1 MPQGIHDIEVPL
13 PIRTVWEFVRVL
25 DHWVVLVPGY
35 ISHEVINE
43 RRVTWSFTGD
53 IGILKKEIS
62 LQVDIT
68 EWNEPTE
75 VKFMLTGINENFT
88 GEGYF
93 KAQELGEKCTKMKL
107 SRYYS
112 QRFEGADGKFH
123 PEIAR
128 SPVDNRTG
136 GSGSQ
141 PDERTIAKTC
151 LKTLDC
157 QGFFLFFSRHLRD

>member
-93 KAQELGEKCTKMKL
+93 KAQELGEKCTKMTGFLDITAKGL
-107 SRYYS
+107 KAPMVNSILKSHVPQLTTELAEAVASRMKE
-112 QRFEGADGKFH
+112 Q
-123 PEIAR
+123 
-128 SPVDNRTG
+128 
-136 GSGSQ
+136 
-141 PDERTIAKTC
+141 
-151 LKTLDC
+151 
-157 QGFFLFFSRHLRD
+157 